1 MSKALAIRHVK
12 IEHAGLLGEV
22 LYNMGCQI
30 HYLDTPK
37 GQLLEEPL
45 ENYSLVVV
53 LGGYMGAYEED
64 KYPFLNYEF
73 KIMEYALKADIP
85 LIGICLGSQMLAR
98 VLGSRVYKGNKKE
111 IGFFE
116 VKKVEKHPYFD
127 NFPDSF
133 KVFQWHNDTFDLPE
147 GAVRV
152 FTSDTYQN
160 QGFVYNKAV
169 GLQFHIEVDE
179 NMIKEWLLEYSDEI
193 NKEGINIS
201 DILKDAS
208 VQTQILKNYTQG
220 FGLLTKIAQGN
231 KIL

>member
-1 MSKALAIRHVK
+1 MGKVLAIRHVK

-22 LYNMGCQI
+22 LYNMGYQI

-45 ENYSLVVV
+45 ESYSLVLV

-73 KIMEYALKADIP
+73 KIIEYALKADIP

-98 VLGSRVYKGNKKE
+98 VLGSNVYKGHKKE

-116 VKKVEKHPYFD
+116 VKKAEKHPYFD
-127 NFPDSF
+127 SFPDSF
-133 KVFQWHNDTFDLPE
+133 KVFQWHNDTFDLPN
-147 GAVRV
+147 GAIWV

-169 GLQFHIEVDE
+169 GLQFHIEVDDS
-179 NMIKEWLLEYSDEI
+179 MIKEWLLEYSYEI
-193 NKEGINIS
+193 NKENIDTS
-201 DILKDAS
+201 AILRDAFI
-208 VQTQILKNYTQG
+208 QTQAQKNYIQA
-220 FGLLTKIAQGN
+220 FAFLTKILQ
-231 KIL
+231 

>member
-1 MSKALAIRHVK
+1 MAKALAIRHVK

-22 LYNMGCQI
+22 LYYNMGYQI

-45 ENYSLVVV
+45 ENYSLVLV
-53 LGGYMGAYEED
+53 LGGYMGAYEDD

-73 KIMEYALKADIP
+73 KIMEYALKANIP

-98 VLGSRVYKGNKKE
+98 VLGSNVYKGHIKE

-116 VKKVEKHPYFD
+116 VKKAKKHPYFD

-147 GAVRV
+147 GAVCA

-179 NMIKEWLLEYSDEI
+179 SMIKEWLIEYSDEI
-193 NKEGINIS
+193 NKEEIDAS
-201 DILKDAS
+201 AILKDAF
-208 VQTQILKNYTQG
+208 VQTQTPKHYTQI
-220 FGLLTKIAQGN
+220 FSFLTKILQ
-231 KIL
+231 

>member
-1 MSKALAIRHVK
+1 MSKVLTIRHVK

-22 LYNMGCQI
+22 LYNMGYKI

-45 ENYSLVVV
+45 ENYSLVLV

-73 KIMEYALKADIP
+73 KIIEYALKENIP

-98 VLGSRVYKGNKKE
+98 VLGSKVYKGPIKE

-116 VKKVEKHPYFD
+116 VKKAEKHPYFD
-127 NFPDSF
+127 SFQDSF

-147 GAVRV
+147 SAIRV
-152 FTSDTYQN
+152 FTSDTYPN
-160 QGFVYNKAV
+160 QGFVYNKAL

-179 NMIKEWLLEYSDEI
+179 SMIKEWLLEYSDEI
-193 NKEGINIS
+193 NKEGINTS
-201 DILKDAS
+201 DILKSAS
-208 VQTQILKNYTQG
+208 ILTQSPKNYIQI
-220 FGLLTKIAQGN
+220 FNLLTKICKTKN
-231 KIL
+231 

>member
-1 MSKALAIRHVK
+1 MGKVLAIRHVK

-22 LYNMGCQI
+22 LYNMGYQI

-45 ENYSLVVV
+45 ENYSLVLL

-98 VLGSRVYKGNKKE
+98 VLGSNVYKGHIKE

-116 VKKVEKHPYFD
+116 VKKAEKHPYFD

-133 KVFQWHNDTFDLPE
+133 KVFQWHNDTFDLPK

-152 FTSDTYQN
+152 FSSDTYQN

-179 NMIKEWLLEYSDEI
+179 SMIREWLLEYSDEI
-193 NKEGINIS
+193 NKEKIDTS
-201 DILKDAS
+201 AILTDAF
-208 VQTQILKNYTQG
+208 VKAQTSKNYTQL
-220 FGLLTKIAQGN
+220 FGLLTKIF
-231 KIL
+231 